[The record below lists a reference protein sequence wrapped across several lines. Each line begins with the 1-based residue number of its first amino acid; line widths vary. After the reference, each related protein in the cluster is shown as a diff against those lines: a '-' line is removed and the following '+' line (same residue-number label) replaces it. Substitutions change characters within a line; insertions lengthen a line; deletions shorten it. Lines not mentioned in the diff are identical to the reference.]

1 MACSYINTYL
11 REHPDGNLPDGA
23 AAHLRGCAGCRA
35 LYREMTGLDALL
47 ADLPAAELP
56 AYFPARL
63 QAKLRAPRRPAF
75 ALRPLLV
82 PLAAAAVG
90 LALVF
95 FASVR
100 LVQYPSRLSRQD
112 RPAPSAVQPAVP
124 APGAAQ
130 AIVAATGTRIYPVW
144 PADQDVVAGDD
155 LTITA
160 SLYPADRGATA
171 VRVIVDD
178 RDLTGDSEITQDYLA
193 VVPKNLAPGEHVV
206 TVSYQPADGGRR
218 SVSWS
223 FYLLEETS

>member
-1 MACSYINTYL
+1 MACSYIDTCL
-11 REHPDGNLPDGA
+11 REHPDGNLPEEA
-23 AAHLRGCAGCRA
+23 AAHLRGCPRCRS

-56 AYFPARL
+56 AFFPARL
-63 QAKLRAPRRPAF
+63 QARLRTPQRPRF
-75 ALRPLLV
+75 ALRPLWF
-82 PLAAAAVG
+82 PLAAAAAG

-95 FASVR
+95 FASLK
-100 LVQYPSRLSRQD
+100 LVQDPSRLSRKD
-112 RPAPSAVQPAVP
+112 RPPEIQPDVP
-124 APGAAQ
+124 VPGATHDI
-130 AIVAATGTRIYPVW
+130 IVAAGTRIYPVW

-160 SLYPADRGATA
+160 SLYPASAKDS
-171 VRVIVDD
+171 RVLVTVDD
-178 RDLTGDSEITQDYLA
+178 QDLTVDSEITQDYLA

-218 SVSWS
+218 TVSWS